1 MKTRGTKLF
10 RLAVALFF
18 LIAGAGG
25 RTAEP
30 NPLEGVKNLHAT
42 DFTSEQFFEAP
53 NEQKVKLRLSG
64 AAAEPLP
71 GGLLN
76 VQQLKIETFDTNG
89 LTQAVVQAPQCT
101 YAPLD
106 GWASSPGWVKIR
118 SGDGQSYLEGE
129 GFLLRQT
136 NELITISISNHVHT
150 VIEITGDNPGLF
162 L

>member
-1 MKTRGTKLF
+1 MKTGGTNLF
-10 RLAVALFF
+10 RLAGALIF
-18 LIAGAGG
+18 LIAVAGG
-25 RTAEP
+25 RTEP
-30 NPLEGVKNLHAT
+30 TSMDSVKNLHAT
-42 DFTSEQFFEAP
+42 DFTSEQFYDPP
-53 NEQKVKLRLSG
+53 NEQVVKMRLSG

-76 VQQLKIETFDTNG
+76 VKQLKVETFDTNS

-106 GWASSPGWVKIR
+106 GWASSPGWVKIC
-118 SGDGQSYLEGE
+118 SGDGKSYLEGE

-136 NELITISISNHVHT
+136 NESVTISISNHVHT
-150 VIEITGDNPGLF
+150 VIEIPAKNQGSF